1 MWKNEEVN
9 KSSTWREMKAIFI
22 ILQSLSLCL
31 SNKLVKIYTDN
42 QNVARICNVWSMKPD
57 LQYLALQIY
66 ELCIRYSIII
76 ELEWIPRDLNVQAD
90 FYSKIFDFD
99 DGSVAPHMFC
109 FFNQKWGPFSIDR
122 FANSNN
128 HQLDNFSSLSLS
140 LSLKL
145 AAMANIHTM
154 DQYLSPLRCF
164 LITTIVKLQYNAQ

>member
-42 QNVARICNVWSMKPD
+42 QSVARICNVGSMKPD

-99 DGSVAPHMFC
+99 DWSVAPHMFC
-109 FFNQKWGPFSIDR
+109 FFNQNGARFPLINLRIQIITSLTILTLGFGLLVVRELMHSHSIG
-122 FANSNN
+122 
-128 HQLDNFSSLSLS
+128 
-140 LSLKL
+140 LK
-145 AAMANIHTM
+145 TTTGWFP
-154 DQYLSPLRCF
+154 QYIWFVGC
-164 LITTIVKLQYNAQ
+164 